1 MAYATLGFAN
11 FHDIDRALGTTS
23 RSLPLALNTFAYRA
37 GVNESE
43 IAISYHGNDIAI
55 YDTGTVSITLQTGG
69 WDTPTTI
76 DRLNQIARGNGI
88 GTVQKVGGRVRFV
101 HTARD
106 YGWYYMED
114 PITVNRPG
122 KVEHN
127 DPDRYY
133 GYSNSDT
140 WHAASL
146 ASSPIGGEPEY
157 KAILNMSRAH
167 LRQWIKNN
175 RREIGYSTIDSVNVR
190 EVYNSLHEEN

>member
-1 MAYATLGFAN
+1 MAYATLDLAN
-11 FHDIDRALGTTS
+11 FHDIDRALGNR
-23 RSLPLALNTFAYRA
+23 RSLPLALNTVAYRT

-55 YDTGTVSITLQTGG
+55 YDTGTVSITLQTCG

-76 DRLNQIARGNGI
+76 DRLHQIARANNIGN
-88 GTVQKVGGRVRFV
+88 VSKVGGCARFT
-101 HTARD
+101 HTAKD
-106 YGWYYMED
+106 YGWYSMDD
-114 PITVNRPG
+114 PITVSRPG

-133 GYSNSDT
+133 GYSNADT
-140 WHAASL
+140 YHAAGM
-146 ASSPIGGEPEY
+146 ASNPIGGESEHN
-157 KAILNMSRAH
+157 AILNMSLTH

-175 RREIGYSTIDSVNVR
+175 RKEIGYSAIDNVNIR